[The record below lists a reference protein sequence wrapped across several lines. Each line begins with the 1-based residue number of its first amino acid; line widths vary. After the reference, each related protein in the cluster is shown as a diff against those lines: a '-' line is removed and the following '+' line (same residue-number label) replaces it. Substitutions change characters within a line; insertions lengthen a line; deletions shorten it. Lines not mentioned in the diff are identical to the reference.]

1 MQANLASAPPIERV
15 STLPR
20 SLARSRRVALALLA
34 CAALP
39 LSGCYY
45 AHLARGQARILLA
58 RQPIAE
64 VLAANGTTPELA
76 ERLRLAGEVRAYAE
90 ELGLDVGAQYTSY
103 VDWPGDR
110 VVTSVVATRPGEIE
124 ARGFWFPLIGRVPY
138 KGYFDQTRAEREAE
152 HLAGEG
158 LDTCLVPVVAYSTL
172 GWMADPLTAPLARSP
187 RLAETL
193 IHELVHATVFVAS
206 QPDFNEGLATF
217 VGQEGVVRFIAARA
231 GEPAAARERL
241 RVAEDRKI
249 AAVLE
254 QFRDEVAAMYAT
266 TEPGAEREARRAA
279 LEVAVR
285 AVLAALPLATRDAA
299 AVSRQVR
306 LNDAC
311 QALIGTYQGDLPLY
325 EAMLRALGGDLARFV
340 DRARKAAGEDDPRA
354 ALLASGG

>member
-1 MQANLASAPPIERV
+1 MQTKLPPPDRV
-15 STLPR
+15 ATLPR
-20 SLARSRRVALALLA
+20 SRARCRQAALALLA
-34 CAALP
+34 FASLP

-45 AHLARGQARILLA
+45 AHLAQGQARILLA
-58 RQPIAE
+58 RQSIAD
-64 VLAANGTTPELA
+64 VLAANGTPPELA
-76 ERLRLAGEVRAYAE
+76 ERLRIAGAVRSYAE

-138 KGYFDQTRAEREAE
+138 KGFFDRARAEREAK

-206 QPDFNEGLATF
+206 QPDFNEGVATF
-217 VGQEGVVRFIAARA
+217 VGQEGVVRFVAARS
-231 GEPAAARERL
+231 GEAAAGRERL

-254 QFRDEVAAMYAT
+254 SFRREVADLYAT
-266 TEPGAEREARRAA
+266 TEPGQGRAARRAA
-279 LEVAVR
+279 LELAVR
-285 AVLAALPLATRDAA
+285 EVLAALPLATRDAA
-299 AVSRQVR
+299 AVSRSVR

-311 QALIGTYQGDLPLY
+311 QALIGTYQGDLPHY
-325 EAMLRALGGDLARFV
+325 EALLERLGGDLARFV
-340 DRARKAAGEDDPRA
+340 ELARTAAGEPDPRA
-354 ALLASGG
+354 ALLAPGG